1 MVVHQTRS
9 KLNLAIFRLHLRRH
23 LRRPPP
29 HTLGRL
35 CPRDTHQL
43 TEVEEKNQPQ
53 DEGKPM
59 TTKAAY
65 RRWLVKQENA
75 AIATERRKAA
85 KVGEEFIKERTRA
98 HTARGLGRQQAAMV
112 QMKRASESVEAQ
124 KNINLK
130 SGKKVRRR
138 CRSGGMGRRRRRSSG
153 SYGKQIRERV
163 KQENAT
169 PEAIKELKEMKA
181 AKAAAT
187 RTEDKEKE
195 DERERQKKERE
206 AAIKLQANLVREV
219 TNPKF
224 VDDSRR
230 FFYEQR
236 VKAAAEKKERS
247 QKLET
252 ERKMNE
258 TTFKEAQ
265 ASKRTNMQSYRALAL
280 KSREELKSERSSQAA
295 ALREAKLKLAE
306 THKLRMQE
314 AYLSRTDKVREVQMD
329 LFLPDSESGDPL
341 SPGGSTVGGSSPT
354 RSPKAM
360 LPAPTGGKSSPSSRQ
375 SMKQEAADA
384 E

>member
-1 MVVHQTRS
+1 M
-9 KLNLAIFRLHLRRH
+9 
-23 LRRPPP
+23 
-29 HTLGRL
+29 
-35 CPRDTHQL
+35 RDTHQL

-130 SGKKVRRR
+130 SGKKVSEEVSKWRD
-138 CRSGGMGRRRRRSSG
+138 GAKAKKEQWE

-195 DERERQKKERE
+195 DEREKQKKERE